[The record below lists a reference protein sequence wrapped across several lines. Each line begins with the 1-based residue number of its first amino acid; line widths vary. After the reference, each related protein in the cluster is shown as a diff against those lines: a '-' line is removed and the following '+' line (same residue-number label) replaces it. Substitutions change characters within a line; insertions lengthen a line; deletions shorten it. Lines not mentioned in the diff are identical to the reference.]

1 MDDSNQ
7 DNIWTVYVHINK
19 KNFKCYVGV
28 TSKSPEKR
36 WLNGI
41 GYKNQLFYNAI
52 KKYGWDGFY
61 HEIVASGITKDEAE
75 NFEKILIDKLDSLI
89 NKNGYNVAV
98 GGIGGYR
105 YDEMVPVYQFD
116 IYGNFIK
123 EYNSIANIEREFNI
137 PSSNIIACCKNK
149 YIYAG
154 GYVWQYKRDVPDLLK
169 FKENFDDSLYDQYK
183 PVYQFDMNQNFIA
196 EYKCA
201 SEAAKTNDEFF
212 SVSILDACRGKYNY
226 SCGYIWRFKNDVPN
240 VDEFKNEHINF
251 SRKQIKTE
259 HVMQFNLDGSFIKE
273 FNSASEAAKQY
284 NCDSH
289 TITYACS
296 GRTKTGVGYLWMWSR
311 NYNGVAPSYTPPKKR
326 SKPVL
331 KFDKN
336 NNFIKKYESPQD
348 AGRENKINP
357 ADIRATCRGEQKT
370 CGGYIWKYE

>member
-123 EYNSIANIEREFNI
+123 EYNSIANVEREFNI
-137 PSSNIIACCKNK
+137 PSSNIIACCQNK

-154 GYVWQYKRDVPDLLK
+154 GYVWQYKHDVPDLLK

-183 PVYQFDMNQNFIA
+183 PVYQFDMNQ
-196 EYKCA
+196 
-201 SEAAKTNDEFF
+201 
-212 SVSILDACRGKYNY
+212 
-226 SCGYIWRFKNDVPN
+226 
-240 VDEFKNEHINF
+240 
-251 SRKQIKTE
+251 
-259 HVMQFNLDGSFIKE
+259 
-273 FNSASEAAKQY
+273 
-284 NCDSH
+284 
-289 TITYACS
+289 
-296 GRTKTGVGYLWMWSR
+296 
-311 NYNGVAPSYTPPKKR
+311 KK
-326 SKPVL
+326 
-331 KFDKN
+331 
-336 NNFIKKYESPQD
+336 
-348 AGRENKINP
+348 
-357 ADIRATCRGEQKT
+357 
-370 CGGYIWKYE
+370 

>member
-61 HEIVASGITKDEAE
+61 HEIVASGITKEEAE

-123 EYNSIANIEREFNI
+123 EYKTQYSLDNPNNIFFTTSSLRDYHYLKQKNNAYYHIQAINLPFQNIEFFYVD
-137 PSSNIIACCKNK
+137 CK
-149 YIYAG
+149 
-154 GYVWQYKRDVPDLLK
+154 
-169 FKENFDDSLYDQYK
+169 E
-183 PVYQFDMNQNFIA
+183 
-196 EYKCA
+196 E
-201 SEAAKTNDEFF
+201 
-212 SVSILDACRGKYNY
+212 
-226 SCGYIWRFKNDVPN
+226 
-240 VDEFKNEHINF
+240 
-251 SRKQIKTE
+251 IK
-259 HVMQFNLDGSFIKE
+259 
-273 FNSASEAAKQY
+273 
-284 NCDSH
+284 
-289 TITYACS
+289 
-296 GRTKTGVGYLWMWSR
+296 
-311 NYNGVAPSYTPPKKR
+311 
-326 SKPVL
+326 
-331 KFDKN
+331 
-336 NNFIKKYESPQD
+336 
-348 AGRENKINP
+348 
-357 ADIRATCRGEQKT
+357 
-370 CGGYIWKYE
+370 